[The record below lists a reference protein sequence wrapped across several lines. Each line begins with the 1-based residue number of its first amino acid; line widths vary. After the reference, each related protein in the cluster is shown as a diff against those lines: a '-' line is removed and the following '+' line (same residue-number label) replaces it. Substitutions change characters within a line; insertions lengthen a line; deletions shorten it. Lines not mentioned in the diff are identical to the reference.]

1 MFSKNNVKNIS
12 DQMFRYGEYDG
23 SDFDSDASIYYE
35 EGHGIEYHEND
46 KPEIKKQIKK
56 KLKIKNY

>member
-12 DQMFRYGEYDG
+12 DQMFRYGKYDG

-35 EGHGIEYHEND
+35 EGHGIEYH
-46 KPEIKKQIKK
+46 
-56 KLKIKNY
+56 